1 MNSIDL
7 GRKGSSGP
15 CAPCSVPATDPDA
28 KPKVIYPSLYIDGE
42 GDDLAGLPDEGVM
55 TVKYKVVRKTVSQT
69 DDGKKTFNMAIDVCK
84 IIDAKAPAEKSASES
99 LDELAK
105 QVSGGDENESE

>member
-7 GRKGSSGP
+7 GRKDLSGP
-15 CAPCSVPATDPDA
+15 CSPCSVPSPEPDA
-28 KPKVIYPSLYIDGE
+28 KPRVSYPSLYIE
-42 GDDLAGLPDEGVM
+42 GKGDELAGLPDEGVM
-55 TVKYKVVRKTVSQT
+55 TVEYAVKRKTVSQD

-105 QVSGGDENESE
+105 QVSGGDEDEGE